1 MFYDLSIP
9 WTTDFVELQRT
20 LNLLAELEYNVVALN
35 HVIRGKVPADISNP
49 IPEKLPFVVPARLK
63 ILRRCTLVLSDT
75 SQNHRLSSLSANYD
89 IFALRPTEEKGL
101 LLSCTN
107 LECDLVSLD
116 LTVRYPFHFKFKML
130 GAAMQRGVRIEIC
143 YAAGLISQDP
153 IARRNLIS
161 NATSLI
167 RATRSRG
174 MILSSE
180 APRAVA
186 CRGPWDVINLAAVWG
201 LSQERG
207 REAIGKEARAVML
220 QAEMKRRS
228 FRGVIDVVYGGE
240 KPEPKNAANDQ
251 SNSGGQKRKAGAIS
265 TGPPAAGEEVTISK
279 REMKRRAK
287 AAREEAQAAETA
299 KTATKTP

>member
-9 WTTDFVELQRT
+9 WTTDFTELQRT

-35 HVIRGKVPADISNP
+35 HIIRGKVPADISCP
-49 IPEKLPFVVPARLK
+49 IPEKLPFEVPARLK

-101 LLSCTN
+101 LLSCTS

-116 LTVRYPFHFKFKML
+116 LTIRYPFHFKFKTL

-143 YAAGLISQDP
+143 YAAGLTSQDP

-174 MILSSE
+174 IVLSSE

-207 REAIGKEARAVML
+207 REAIGKEARAVIV

-240 KPEPKNAANDQ
+240 KPETRENAQDQ
-251 SNSGGQKRKAGAIS
+251 SKNGGQKRKAGAIS

-279 REMKRRAK
+279 REKKRRAK
-287 AAREEAQAAETA
+287 AAREESQAAEAA
-299 KTATKTP
+299 KTTTKKP

>member
-9 WTTDFVELQRT
+9 WTTDFAELQRT

-35 HVIRGKVPADISNP
+35 HIIRGKVPTDISCP
-49 IPEKLPFVVPARLK
+49 IPEKLPFPVPARLR

-75 SQNHRLSSLSANYD
+75 SQNHRLSSLSTNYD

-101 LLSCTN
+101 LLSCTS

-116 LTVRYPFHFKFKML
+116 LTIRYPFHFKFKTL

-143 YAAGLISQDP
+143 YASGLTSQDP
-153 IARRNLIS
+153 VARRNLIS

-174 MILSSE
+174 IVMSSE
-180 APRAVA
+180 APKAVA

-207 REAIGKEARAVML
+207 REAVGREARAVMV
-220 QAEMKRRS
+220 QAEMKRTS

-240 KPEPKNAANDQ
+240 KPEPKETTHGSSKDGA
-251 SNSGGQKRKAGAIS
+251 QKRKAGAIS
-265 TGPPAAGEEVTISK
+265 AGPPAVGEEATISK
-279 REMKRRAK
+279 REKKRRAK
-287 AAREEAQAAETA
+287 AAREEALAGETA
-299 KTATKTP
+299 KTIAKKL